1 MSAFKKLNKQDVF
14 VTTYSAKKSW
24 SVTGSLF
31 ESYNILSIPAYSGS
45 GQLYVGSQEKNVNP
59 TGSFYNL
66 NYKSLEQLY
75 YRSFYDENRTQSGS
89 IFYSSSYDHYLESSL
104 TSGSRYLGVSASI
117 FSLPREIVGT
127 HIEPGSILAFPPVTT
142 TSSLYIVDGY
152 VQQDELN
159 SENLYFQNLSIPYLN
174 STGEIRDNGEGVL
187 YVVTPSG
194 SVDIGNVIYS
204 HGMLILTNR
213 VVAAFY
219 NSGQTPT
226 LSWKSNQPIYTY
238 NYHCKIKDAEFN
250 MTQHP
255 SIMSGSSVY
264 TENSSSYFRPSG
276 NVKSF
281 ATGSDF
287 QPYFTTVGLYNDTNE
302 LIAVAK
308 LGKAIPKSTNSDMT
322 VVVKLDI

>member
-14 VTTYSAKKSW
+14 VTAYSAKKSW
-24 SVTGSLF
+24 AVTGSLL
-31 ESYNILSIPAYSGS
+31 EAYNILSIPAYSGS
-45 GQLYVGSQEKNVNP
+45 GPQYVGSQEKNVNP

-89 IFYSSSYDHYLESSL
+89 IFHSSSYDHYLESSL

-127 HIEPGSILAFPPVTT
+127 HIEPGSILAIPPTTT
-142 TSSLYIVDGY
+142 TSSLYVVDGY
-152 VQQDELN
+152 VQDEIT
-159 SENLYFQNLSIPYLN
+159 SENLYFENLSIPYYN
-174 STGEIRDNGEGVL
+174 TTGEIRDNGEGVL
-187 YVVTPSG
+187 YITTVSG
-194 SVDIGNVIYS
+194 SYNVGNVIYS
-204 HGMLILTNR
+204 HGVLVITDGI
-213 VVAAFY
+213 VANFY
-219 NSGQTPT
+219 NSGQAPT
-226 LSWKSNQPIYTY
+226 LRWKSNQPIYTY

-287 QPYFTTVGLYNDTNE
+287 QPYFTTVGLYNDANE